1 MAEIVIGLGTSHSP
15 QLSLTPETWP
25 LHAENDKRN
34 PHLYGLD
41 GIHHT
46 YEEVLDMADAS
57 IEKQLDP
64 ELWQKRYD
72 ICQNGIAT
80 VSQKLAEANVD
91 AVIVIGDDQEEVF
104 QEDNFPAVA
113 VYWGDTISNI
123 PDSLQAPLRR
133 AAWSYGL
140 EEKEY
145 PIARDLASHMLSS
158 LSEQEFDV
166 ARSRYFRK
174 GQGMGHAFSFIY
186 TRIMQDKLIPM
197 VPVML
202 NTYFPPNQ
210 PTPKRS
216 YNLGQAIRNAVEEWD
231 SDARGGGHRV
241 GRAEPLRHQRG
252 AGPQRHQGAGGP
264 GHRGAVRAAARAPE
278 LGVVGDP
285 GTGSRRP
292 GRRSTW
298 TST

>member
-1 MAEIVIGLGTSHSP
+1 MAEIVLGLGTSHSP
-15 QLSLTPETWP
+15 QLSLTPETWS

-72 ICQNGIAT
+72 ICQNGLAT
-80 VSQKLAEANVD
+80 VSRKLAEANVD
-91 AVIVIGDDQEEVF
+91 AVIVVGDDQEEVF

-133 AAWSYGL
+133 AAWAYGL

-145 PIARDLASHMLSS
+145 PIA
-158 LSEQEFDV
+158 E
-166 ARSRYFRK
+166 
-174 GQGMGHAFSFIY
+174 
-186 TRIMQDKLIPM
+186 
-197 VPVML
+197 
-202 NTYFPPNQ
+202 
-210 PTPKRS
+210 
-216 YNLGQAIRNAVEEWD
+216 
-231 SDARGGGHRV
+231 
-241 GRAEPLRHQRG
+241 
-252 AGPQRHQGAGGP
+252 GP
-264 GHRGAVRAAARAPE
+264 GQPHAGLADRA
-278 LGVVGDP
+278 GV
-285 GTGSRRP
+285 
-292 GRRSTW
+292 
-298 TST
+298 

>member
-15 QLSLTPETWP
+15 QLSLTPETWS

-72 ICQNGIAT
+72 ICQNGLAT
-80 VSQKLAEANVD
+80 VSRKLAEANVD
-91 AVIVIGDDQEEVF
+91 AVIVVGDDQEEVF
-104 QEDNFPAVA
+104 QEDNFPAMA
-113 VYWGDTISNI
+113 IYWGDTMWNI

-133 AAWSYGL
+133 AAWAYGL

-145 PIARDLASHMLSS
+145 PIAQGLASHMLGS
-158 LSEQEFDV
+158 LIEQEFDV

-174 GQGMGHAFSFIY
+174 GQGMGHAFSFVY
-186 TRIMQDKLIPM
+186 TP
-197 VPVML
+197 
-202 NTYFPPNQ
+202 
-210 PTPKRS
+210 
-216 YNLGQAIRNAVEEWD
+216 
-231 SDARGGGHRV
+231 H
-241 GRAEPLRHQRG
+241 H
-252 AGPQRHQGAGGP
+252 
-264 GHRGAVRAAARAPE
+264 AA
-278 LGVVGDP
+278 
-285 GTGSRRP
+285 
-292 GRRSTW
+292 
-298 TST
+298 TSWCPWCP